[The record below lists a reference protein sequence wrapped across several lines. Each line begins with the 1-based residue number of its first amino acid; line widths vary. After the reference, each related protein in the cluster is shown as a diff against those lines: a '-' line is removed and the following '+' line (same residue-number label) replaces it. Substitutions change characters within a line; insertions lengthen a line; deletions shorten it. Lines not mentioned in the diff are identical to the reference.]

1 MMLENRRVIEIF
13 SGQLMVTAERDLV
26 ISTILGSCVAVCL
39 FDRAKG
45 IAGMNHFVLPMDLR
59 SGQRKESEEA
69 WQSGNYGLPSLEQ
82 MLAELTKLG
91 TISAHLEAKIF
102 GGARVIET
110 YYTDISQA
118 NVDFAESYLEKKG
131 IPIVSRD
138 VGGTQGRK
146 IFFDLRD
153 YEVYVR
159 SLSGVR
165 QQVFKA

>member
-1 MMLENRRVIEIF
+1 MNLENRRSIEIF
-13 SGQLMVTAERDLV
+13 SGQIMVTTERDLV

-39 FDRAKG
+39 YDRAAG

-59 SGQRKESEEA
+59 SRRDGEDTS
-69 WQSGNYGLPSLEQ
+69 WQAGNYGLPSLEQ
-82 MLAELTKLG
+82 MLKELAAKG
-91 TISAHLEAKIF
+91 TSPSRLEAKIF

-131 IPIVSRD
+131 IPIVKRD
-138 VGGTQGRK
+138 VGGTLGRK
-146 IFFDLRD
+146 IFFDLQD

-159 SLSGVR
+159 TLSGVR
-165 QQVFKA
+165 QTAVRA

>member
-1 MMLENRRVIEIF
+1 MNLEKRRGIEIF
-13 SGQLMVTAERDLV
+13 SGQIMVTAERDLV

-39 FDRAKG
+39 FDREAG

-59 SGQRKESEEA
+59 NRRYDPDNA

-82 MLAELTKLG
+82 MIEELIEKG
-91 TISAHLEAKIF
+91 TDPKRLQAKVF

-131 IPIVSRD
+131 IPIVARD
-138 VGGTQGRK
+138 VGGTLGRK
-146 IFFDLRD
+146 IFFDLKD

-159 SLSGVR
+159 VLSSVR
-165 QQVFKA
+165 RTAIRA